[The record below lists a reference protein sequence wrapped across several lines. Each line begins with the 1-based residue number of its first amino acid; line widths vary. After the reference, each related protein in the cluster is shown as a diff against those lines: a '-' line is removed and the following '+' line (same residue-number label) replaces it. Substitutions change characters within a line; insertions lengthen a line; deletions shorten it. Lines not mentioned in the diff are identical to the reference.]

1 MARVPLESPD
11 REQDKSMVDK
21 VTLYSNPMSRGR
33 TVQWLLDELGAPY
46 DLKVIDLAKGEQ
58 KAPQY
63 LAINPMGKV
72 PAIVHRGVVITEA
85 AAICVYLADAFPQ
98 AGLAPKLDDP
108 KRGTYLRWIFF
119 GVGCLEPAVID
130 KMFNRPPVERPGAIG
145 YGTYET
151 ALAVL
156 ETALTPGPWI
166 LGERFSAADVFVGSQ
181 LHFGVM
187 TKAIAP
193 TPVMQ
198 KYVDR
203 IAARPAL
210 QKLLKGA

>member
-1 MARVPLESPD
+1 MAD
-11 REQDKSMVDK
+11 R

-46 DLKVIDLAKGEQ
+46 DLKVLDLAKSEQ
-58 KAPQY
+58 KAPEY

-72 PAIVHRGVVITEA
+72 PAIVHRGVVVTEA

-108 KRGTYLRWIFF
+108 KRGTYLRWMFF
-119 GVGCLEPAVID
+119 GVGCFEPAVMD
-130 KMFNRPPVERPGAIG
+130 KMFGRPPFERPGAIS

-151 ALAVL
+151 MLATL
-156 ETALTPGPWI
+156 ATALTPGPWI
-166 LGERFSAADVFVGSQ
+166 LGSRFSAADVFVGSQ
-181 LHFGVM
+181 IHYALM
-187 TKAIAP
+187 TKGIEP
-193 TPVMQ
+193 TPVFQ
-198 KYVDR
+198 AYADR

>member
-1 MARVPLESPD
+1 
-11 REQDKSMVDK
+11 MVDK

-46 DLKVIDLAKGEQ
+46 DLKVLDLAKGEQ
-58 KAPQY
+58 KTPQY

-72 PAIVHRGVVITEA
+72 PAIVHRGVVVTES

-108 KRGTYLRWIFF
+108 KRGTYLRWFF
-119 GVGCLEPAVID
+119 FAVGCFEPAVMD
-130 KMFNRPPVERPGAIG
+130 RMFGRPPAERPGAIG

-151 ALAVL
+151 MLAVL

-166 LGERFSAADVFVGSQ
+166 LGDKFSAVDLFVGSQ
-181 LHFGVM
+181 LHYAVM
-187 TKAIAP
+187 TKAIEP

>member
-1 MARVPLESPD
+1 
-11 REQDKSMVDK
+11 MVDK

-46 DLKVIDLAKGEQ
+46 EVKLIDLAKGEQ
-58 KAPQY
+58 KTPQY

-72 PAIVHRGVVITEA
+72 PAIVHRGGVVTEA

-119 GVGCLEPAVID
+119 GVGCFEPAVMD
-130 KMFNRPPVERPGAIG
+130 KMLGRPPVERTGAIG
-145 YGTYET
+145 YGTYDT
-151 ALAVL
+151 MLAALA
-156 ETALTPGPWI
+156 TALTPGPWI

-181 LHFGVM
+181 LHYAVM
-187 TKAIAP
+187 TKAIEP
-193 TPVMQ
+193 TPVIQ

>member
-1 MARVPLESPD
+1 
-11 REQDKSMVDK
+11 MVDK

-46 DLKVIDLAKGEQ
+46 EVKLIDLAKGEQ
-58 KAPQY
+58 KTPQY

-72 PAIVHRGVVITEA
+72 PAIVHRGVVVTEA

-108 KRGTYLRWIFF
+108 KRGTYLRWFF
-119 GVGCLEPAVID
+119 FAVGCFEPAVMD
-130 KMFNRPPVERPGAIG
+130 KVFNRPPFERPGAIS

-151 ALAVL
+151 MLAVI

-166 LGERFSAADVFVGSQ
+166 LGDRFSAVDVFVGSQ
-181 LHFGVM
+181 LHYAAM
-187 TKAIAP
+187 TKGIEP

-198 KYVDR
+198 KYIDR